1 MQLLWLQVT
10 MNNFFHLKI
19 NIQELSIL
27 GYIIRVTFKN
37 EVEKENEEDTII
49 ISTQELSVDARERRA
64 TNKTMF
70 ICHKC
75 SYKAPSIT
83 MLRKYKESDHE
94 ESMNLYLA

>member
-49 ISTQELSVDARERRA
+49 ISTQELSVDARERRS
-64 TNKTMF
+64 TKKL
-70 ICHKC
+70 C
-75 SYKAPSIT
+75 
-83 MLRKYKESDHE
+83 
-94 ESMNLYLA
+94 LYVTSAVTKHHQSQC

>member
-19 NIQELSIL
+19 NIQELSML
-27 GYIIRVTFKN
+27 GYIIRLTFKN

-49 ISTQELSVDARERRA
+49 ISTQELIVDARERRA
-64 TNKTMF
+64 TKKTKI

>member
-1 MQLLWLQVT
+1 M
-10 MNNFFHLKI
+10 KI
-19 NIQELSIL
+19 NIQELSVL
-27 GYIIRVTFKN
+27 DYIIRVTF
-37 EVEKENEEDTII
+37 EKENEEDTII

-83 MLRKYKESDHE
+83 MLRKYEESDHE